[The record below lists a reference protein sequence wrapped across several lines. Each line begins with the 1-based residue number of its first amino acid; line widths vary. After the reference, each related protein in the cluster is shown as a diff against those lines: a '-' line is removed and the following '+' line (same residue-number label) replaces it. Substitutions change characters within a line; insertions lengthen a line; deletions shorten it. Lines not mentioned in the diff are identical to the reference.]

1 MEMESQMELHFSEG
15 ILKADPVTGEPGLG
29 ERIRKQKDRQKASP
43 PKATRRLLIVSSQRQ
58 AATIYVCRGEGW
70 EFNKNRVRV

>member
-15 ILKADPVTGEPGLG
+15 ILKAHPITGEPGLG